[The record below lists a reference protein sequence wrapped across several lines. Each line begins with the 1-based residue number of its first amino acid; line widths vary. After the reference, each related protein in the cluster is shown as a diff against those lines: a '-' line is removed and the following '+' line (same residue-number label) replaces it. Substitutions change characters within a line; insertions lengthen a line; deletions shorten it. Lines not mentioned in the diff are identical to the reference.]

1 MERHLSKVFRFW
13 LAMALCLASALIAAP
28 AAAQWEM
35 FAETD
40 QSGAPTYTLRTPL
53 EGNRLFQVWCR
64 GTEQQIMLL
73 GYDGEDSTPGA
84 SADVVGLEI
93 DVGEGRLWK
102 SPADFYRHSNGWI
115 GLRYRNAQDA
125 RSLVE
130 DLIAATSTIGVT
142 MVQNLSGK
150 RYPYTASAKGSTKA
164 GRAFLDKCF
173 GTPAAQPALALS
185 AWEVRLEPDP
195 VNGGQQAKL
204 LGDLDQGGYFY
215 AICDG
220 RKQAEVAFVSDD
232 PSTFPYEADDVGL
245 MLRVEIDGE
254 QRSAVGEGFVNPDGL
269 AGIRYAAQD
278 SLESLLAAVGAA
290 KTEVAMTIE
299 SYSSG
304 MVTRWPAVNL
314 QGLAQGVAQFNAH
327 CFGPTAV
334 AADTPVPP
342 AIAPAEQ
349 QAVVGWTMQTEA
361 SATGPDHTL
370 MVGTTDGKVAVLLA
384 CDTAGQPFLA
394 VEVLPGELP
403 DTGPAT
409 DGLHFYADAE
419 DIPFIVESFSEG
431 WFRYLQSTNIYQVS
445 RLVVKLAKGVTE
457 LQLKLAPSTS
467 APYVVALP
475 AGAQAAEA
483 AKSFAK
489 LCLSP
494 DDAAEIDAVAPTRA
508 VGWELLDG
516 EVAATLEAKAVLRA
530 PASPSGGWVE
540 IKCFAETGVHEVAFF
555 SDDQGKQA
563 AVKDAFR
570 LELAAF
576 VGDGFWSVLEAHLA
590 YSITDIGVGTSDPE
604 TVRQILAALLEAPS
618 EITVSTRA
626 NFDDYQPHKVP
637 LSGSSPVASYLAICP
652 LP

>member
-1 MERHLSKVFRFW
+1 MERHLSRVFRFW
-13 LAMALCLASALIAAP
+13 LAMALCLASAVIAAP

-35 FAETD
+35 IGETD
-40 QSGAPTYTLRTPL
+40 ESGTPTYTLRTPL

-73 GYDGEDSTPGA
+73 AYDGEDSTPGA

-93 DVGEGRLWK
+93 EVGEGRLWK

-173 GTPAAQPALALS
+173 GVPAAQPALALS
-185 AWEVRLEPDP
+185 AWEVRQEPDP
-195 VNGGQQAKL
+195 INGGEQVKL

-220 RKQAEVAFVSDD
+220 RKRAEVAFVSDD
-232 PSTFPYEADDVGL
+232 PSTFPYETDDVGL

-278 SLESLLAAVGAA
+278 SLKSLLAAVGAA

-327 CFGPTAV
+327 CFGSTAV

-342 AIAPAEQ
+342 TIAPAEQ
-349 QAVVGWTMQTEA
+349 QAVAGWTMQTEA

-370 MVGTTDGKVAVLLA
+370 MASSPDQTIAVLLA
-384 CDTAGQPFLA
+384 CDTAGESFLA
-394 VEVLPGELP
+394 VEAQPGVLP
-403 DTGPAT
+403 DAGPAT
-409 DGLHFYADAE
+409 DGLYLYADE
-419 DIPFIVESFSEG
+419 QNIPFIAESFSDKG
-431 WFRYLQSTNIYQVS
+431 FRYLQSTNVYQVS
-445 RLVVKLAKGVTE
+445 ALVVRLAGGVTE
-457 LQLKLAPSTS
+457 LQLKIAPETS
-467 APYVVALP
+467 APYVVTLP
-475 AGAQAAEA
+475 AGAQAAETA
-483 AKSFAK
+483 RSFAK
-489 LCLSP
+489 LCLTP
-494 DDAAEIDAVAPTRA
+494 DEAAEIDAVAPTRA
-508 VGWELLDG
+508 IGWELLDG

-540 IKCFAETGVHEVAFF
+540 IRCFAETGMHEVAFF
-555 SDDQGKQA
+555 SDDPARQDALKQ
-563 AVKDAFR
+563 AFR
-570 LELAAF
+570 LEFAVF
-576 VGDGFWSVLEAHLA
+576 IGDGFWSIPEANFA
-590 YSITDIGVGTSDPE
+590 YSITDIGVGTTDGE
-604 TVRQILAALLEAPS
+604 TVRQVLAALLQAPP

-637 LSGSSPVASYLAICP
+637 LSSSSPVASYLEICP